1 MSLKDYLLLMGV
13 ATSLAWG
20 SWIYVLF
27 QVDPH
32 ETGLMGFVLFYVTL
46 FASLVGTMAI
56 LGSVY
61 RVVLRKRQ
69 QLITRE
75 VRISFRHAMMVSA
88 GAVVTLIL
96 STQDLLSW
104 ITLLLLFMAIGLLE
118 YLFLLVQESHRE

>member
-1 MSLKDYLLLMGV
+1 MSLKDFLLLMGV
-13 ATSLAWG
+13 ATALAWG

-69 QLITRE
+69 QKCASPFGTR
-75 VRISFRHAMMVSA
+75 
-88 GAVVTLIL
+88 
-96 STQDLLSW
+96 
-104 ITLLLLFMAIGLLE
+104 
-118 YLFLLVQESHRE
+118 